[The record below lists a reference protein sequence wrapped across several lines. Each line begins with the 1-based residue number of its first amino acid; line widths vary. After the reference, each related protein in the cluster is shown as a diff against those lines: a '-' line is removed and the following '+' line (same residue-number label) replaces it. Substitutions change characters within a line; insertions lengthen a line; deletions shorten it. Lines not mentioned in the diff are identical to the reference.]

1 MGREDI
7 PYLSP
12 SGGEELEPFELMGT
26 ETRARKGRINGI
38 VLGVVTNN
46 QDEENLGRV
55 KVKFPWLGEGY
66 ESGWVRMA
74 TLMAG
79 NERGTFFLPEVG
91 DEVVVA
97 FDHGDIDYPYVI
109 GALWNGKDKPPETN
123 DTGENNVRKITSRSG
138 HELIFD
144 DASGKEKVEIHT
156 KSGNAVL
163 LDDGGKVIEV
173 KTKGGLKITL
183 DDNSKTMEMVAGGS
197 SIKMESGGI
206 TISCNGKLVIDAST
220 IEMKAK
226 AKMDLSGN
234 AGVAVKSS
242 GLLTIEG
249 SLVKIN

>member
-1 MGREDI
+1 
-7 PYLSP
+7 
-12 SGGEELEPFELMGT
+12 LEPFELVGT
-26 ETRARKGRINGI
+26 ETRSRKRGIRGVALGIVTDNNDGEKLGRIM
-38 VLGVVTNN
+38 
-46 QDEENLGRV
+46 
-55 KVKFPWLGEGY
+55 VKFPWLGENHQ
-66 ESGWVRMA
+66 SGWVRVA
-74 TLMAG
+74 TMMAG
-79 NERGTFFLPEVG
+79 KERGTFFLPEVG

-123 DTGENNVRKITSRSG
+123 NGENNIRKIKSRSG

-144 DASGKEKVEIHT
+144 DTSKKEKVEIHT
-156 KSGNAVL
+156 NSGNSVL
-163 LDDGGKVIEV
+163 LDDGGEVIEV

-183 DDNSKTMEMVAGGS
+183 DDKSKAVEMVAGNS
-197 SIKMESGGI
+197 SIKMKPDGI
-206 TISCNGKLVIDAST
+206 IISCNGKLAIDAAT

-234 AGVAVKSS
+234 AGVTVKSS